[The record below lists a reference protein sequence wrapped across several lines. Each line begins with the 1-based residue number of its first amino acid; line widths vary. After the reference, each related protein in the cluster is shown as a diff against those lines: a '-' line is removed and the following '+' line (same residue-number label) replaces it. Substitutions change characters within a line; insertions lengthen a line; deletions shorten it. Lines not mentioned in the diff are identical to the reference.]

1 VTARPRTRAASRPRD
16 PARPKPPPALELA
29 TLPGHD
35 LEHEGTY
42 ERLGFYDI
50 DLSGRTAE
58 SVEFNQCRFRGAD
71 LSGAQLDRVG
81 FTDCLVENSNV
92 ANLRSDTGTLVRV
105 RYSLSRMTGFTLVK
119 GLVRDVEF
127 DECRL
132 DLTSWRFSDIQA
144 TRFTNCNLSRADFTE
159 ADLTG
164 AQFVGCDLTGA
175 QFDNAKMAGTR
186 FRNCIL
192 VDIGG
197 VLSWR
202 GATVDGND
210 LIALSYTL
218 AHALGI
224 RIEAGSEDPQ

>member
-1 VTARPRTRAASRPRD
+1 MTARPRTRPAGRPRD
-16 PARPKPPPALELA
+16 PAKPKPPPALELA
-29 TLPGHD
+29 SLADHD
-35 LEHEGTY
+35 LDNEATY

-50 DLSGRTAE
+50 DLSGRSAE

-71 LSGAQLDRVG
+71 LSGAHLDRLG
-81 FTDCLVENSNV
+81 LNDCLVENSNL
-92 ANLRSDTGTLVRV
+92 ANLRADAGALVRV
-105 RYSLSRMTGFTLVK
+105 RFVMSRMTGFTAAK
-119 GLVRDVEF
+119 GLVRDGEF
-127 DECRL
+127 EECRL
-132 DLTSWRFSDIQA
+132 DLSGWRFTDFQS

-159 ADLTG
+159 SNLAG

-175 QFDNAKMAGTR
+175 QFDKAKMDGTR
-186 FRNCIL
+186 FRDCVL

-224 RIEAGSEDPQ
+224 RIESPSTDD